1 MKQLFL
7 ISMAFLV
14 SASLLLAGCATSGYK
29 VIEKSGKKEKWVKTS
44 DLCYEKKET
53 LFCRGEVSNVYD
65 LALGKRQAEADA
77 KKRLVEKVRSEL
89 VVEYREFTKGAN
101 VFPGDVGRF
110 VEDALQSTS
119 EVTMGGLTPGKSY
132 WQSDFPGVSSKPYYH
147 IYALVQV
154 SRKDY
159 EGAKSRIVEVL
170 MEKAKQETNKE
181 AERLLDEWKK
191 QRGE

>member
-89 VVEYREFTKGAN
+89 VVIGEG
-101 VFPGDVGRF
+101 
-110 VEDALQSTS
+110 
-119 EVTMGGLTPGKSY
+119 
-132 WQSDFPGVSSKPYYH
+132 SKPYYH